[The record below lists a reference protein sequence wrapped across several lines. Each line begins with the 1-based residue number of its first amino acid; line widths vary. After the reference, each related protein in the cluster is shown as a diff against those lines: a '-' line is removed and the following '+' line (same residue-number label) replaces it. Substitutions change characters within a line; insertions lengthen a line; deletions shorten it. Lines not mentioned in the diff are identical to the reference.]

1 MEKSGGSWA
10 TGDGTT
16 ITGQTNGTYY
26 VCVKAAGTVLASDNQ
41 ELVIAPYVV
50 PAPSHDPGPSY
61 SYYTI
66 RASAGKGGSI
76 SSAGGASYREGRDKT
91 FTVTPD
97 EGCIIFDVLVDGVS
111 VGPVS
116 EYEFEDIQKRHN
128 IEAVF
133 AKGDMANFKLT
144 GEYAGYSDLDE
155 GKWYGTED
163 EGVIRNA
170 TLLGIVEGD
179 GTGFRPEDGIKLSEV
194 VKMAAVVWNTYY
206 GSPYSF
212 DQTEG
217 THWYD
222 TYVNFSIKYG
232 VINAGDFAD
241 FERNATRAERCCRF
255 RL

>member
-1 MEKSGGSWA
+1 MASITADNDIRVRVKETGTTNAGAILTIDITKAATPTEAGKTDCTTAANNDGTLTGVTALMVWKKSGGSWA

-144 GEYAGYSDLDE
+144 GEYAGYSNLDE
-155 GKWYGTED
+155 ARVRY
-163 EGVIRNA
+163 
-170 TLLGIVEGD
+170 
-179 GTGFRPEDGIKLSEV
+179 
-194 VKMAAVVWNTYY
+194 
-206 GSPYSF
+206 
-212 DQTEG
+212 
-217 THWYD
+217 
-222 TYVNFSIKYG
+222 
-232 VINAGDFAD
+232 
-241 FERNATRAERCCRF
+241 
-255 RL
+255 